1 MSNAADQTTEQAGEE
16 RKLTARERREKALEQ
31 LKAKQKK
38 LEEQLKD
45 DVAKEEKKHF
55 LPLGRALYTLCM
67 DKKVDLSDPEKLRTW
82 VEAWAEFGMSTVKT
96 LKALDMRQR
105 EAFLIAISAH
115 CERESTAALLA
126 SLGYKKDA

>member
-1 MSNAADQTTEQAGEE
+1 MSNAENVTSGEE

-31 LKAKQKK
+31 LKARQKK
-38 LEEQLKD
+38 LEEQLKN

-55 LPLGRALYTLCM
+55 LPLGRTLYTLCM
-67 DKKVDLSDPEKLRTW
+67 DKKVDLSDPEKLRRW
-82 VEAWAEFGMSTVKT
+82 VEGWCEFGIASAKM
-96 LKALDMRQR
+96 LKAIDPHQR

-115 CERESTAALLA
+115 CEKESTAALLA